1 MLTFAASSTCY
12 LSFCFKVTCRSLL
25 RRAGGRIKTT
35 QLTVY
40 PPLLLLHYSC
50 LAQCPWTF
58 RGRGGATGLGHTG
71 IEAPTFK
78 IRNTTCH
85 TCCRM
90 LSLSAKYTYFLL
102 KRTVSNCDNEQTRKS
117 FTTVGFTGSFSLI
130 QYSKKQKL
138 INKISCTPHY
148 FWVRPL
154 LLGICLP

>member
-1 MLTFAASSTCY
+1 VLGAES
-12 LSFCFKVTCRSLL
+12 K
-25 RRAGGRIKTT
+25 
-35 QLTVY
+35 QLNSRCI
-40 PPLLLLHYSC
+40 PPLLLL
-50 LAQCPWTF
+50 LLTLLMPCPMPMDI
-58 RGRGGATGLGHTG
+58 GGGGGATGLGHTG